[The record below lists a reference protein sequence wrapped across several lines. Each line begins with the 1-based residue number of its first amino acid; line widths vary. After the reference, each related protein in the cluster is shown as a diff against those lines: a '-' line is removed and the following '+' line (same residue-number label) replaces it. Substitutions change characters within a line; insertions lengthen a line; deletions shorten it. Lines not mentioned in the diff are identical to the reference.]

1 MNPTSDQHC
10 YSHCSP
16 AGAEVKRPMGVA
28 IRSVSMSTTASTMM
42 ETTSRSSGCTVEGA
56 SGSSHYRMPL
66 EDGPENDLPDV
77 DNYHEMMSEDTEW
90 CLDSLIAE
98 TSARWKQQLHDS
110 LRSSSSSHLCARL
123 QPEASS
129 LSSSLALA
137 DAAAPTLS
145 ESPQRMVITDREP
158 HESTE
163 QELLQRRILSQ
174 QRREI
179 QSLRAQLVAA
189 SKASAPTASSV
200 PPTHIVLLTA
210 HGAADDDLIAD
221 DDLTLDL

>member
-1 MNPTSDQHC
+1 
-10 YSHCSP
+10 
-16 AGAEVKRPMGVA
+16 
-28 IRSVSMSTTASTMM
+28 
-42 ETTSRSSGCTVEGA
+42 
-56 SGSSHYRMPL
+56 
-66 EDGPENDLPDV
+66 
-77 DNYHEMMSEDTEW
+77 
-90 CLDSLIAE
+90 LDSLIAE

-129 LSSSLALA
+129 LSSSLA

-145 ESPQRMVITDREP
+145 ESPQRMVIITDREP

-179 QSLRAQLVAA
+179 LFLRAQLVAA
-189 SKASAPTASSV
+189 TSKASAPTASSV
-200 PPTHIVLLTA
+200 PPTHIVLLTTA

>member
-1 MNPTSDQHC
+1 
-10 YSHCSP
+10 
-16 AGAEVKRPMGVA
+16 
-28 IRSVSMSTTASTMM
+28 MM
-42 ETTSRSSGCTVEGA
+42 ETTSRSSGCTIGGT

-66 EDGPENDLPDV
+66 EDGPENDLPDA
-77 DNYHEMMSEDTEW
+77 DYHEMMSDDTEW

-123 QPEASS
+123 QPEVSVSS
-129 LSSSLALA
+129 YLALTGA
-137 DAAAPTLS
+137 VPRRS
-145 ESPQRMVITDREP
+145 ESPRRMVTDREP
-158 HESTE
+158 LERESTE

-189 SKASAPTASSV
+189 SASKASSAPTAAAASSV
-200 PPTHIVLLTA
+200 PPHIVLMTA
-210 HGAADDDLIAD
+210 YGATDDDLIAD

>member
-1 MNPTSDQHC
+1 
-10 YSHCSP
+10 
-16 AGAEVKRPMGVA
+16 
-28 IRSVSMSTTASTMM
+28 M
-42 ETTSRSSGCTVEGA
+42 ETTSRSSGCTVGGA

-66 EDGPENDLPDV
+66 EADGPENDLADTAG
-77 DNYHEMMSEDTEW
+77 YHEMMSDVTEW

-123 QPEASS
+123 QADVS
-129 LSSSLALA
+129 LSSSLALS
-137 DAAAPTLS
+137 DAAPTLS
-145 ESPQRMVITDREP
+145 ESPQRMVHPDRESG
-158 HESTE
+158 ESTE

-189 SKASAPTASSV
+189 SKVSAPNDTGTSV
-200 PPTHIVLLTA
+200 PPHIVLLTA
-210 HGAADDDLIAD
+210 HGATDYDDLIAD